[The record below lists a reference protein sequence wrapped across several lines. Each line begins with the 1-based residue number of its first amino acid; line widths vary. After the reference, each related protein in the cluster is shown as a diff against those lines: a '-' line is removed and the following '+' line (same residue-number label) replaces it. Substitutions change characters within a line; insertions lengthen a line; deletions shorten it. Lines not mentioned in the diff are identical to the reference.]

1 MADGKI
7 TMAVGNL
14 VQGIGK
20 SISPNSLTMEIGD
33 PFDEQDTEDAGGK
46 GVKNAQK
53 TKTRQT
59 RTVKKQNSQPRRLLV

>member
-46 GVKNAQK
+46 GLKNAQK
-53 TKTRQT
+53 NQNKAN
-59 RTVKKQNSQPRRLLV
+59 QNSQKNKTVNPDDY

>member
-14 VQGIGK
+14 VQGLGK

-46 GVKNAQK
+46 GVINAQK
-53 TKTRQT
+53 NQNKAN
-59 RTVKKQNSQPRRLLV
+59 QNSQKNKTVNPDDY